1 MVEFVIRRFGLMI
14 VTLVAVSMVAFAIIE
29 LPPGDYLTAYAAT
42 LRASGDSID
51 QAELDGLKRRFGLDQ
66 PIYIRYAKWMWG
78 VLRGDF
84 GYSFGW
90 NKPVSELIWERL
102 VLTVVVTFSAL
113 IFTWVVGFLIGLYS
127 ATHQYSVGDYTFT
140 AVSFVGLGIPDFL
153 IALVLLWVGFRYF
166 NANVGG
172 LFSRDFQTAP
182 WSWAKFVD
190 MLKHLWVPLIVLGV
204 GGTAGMIRIMRAN
217 LLDELRKPYVITAR
231 AKGLKESK
239 LLMKYPVRIALNPF
253 ISTAG
258 WSLPQLISGATIISV
273 VLSLPTAGPLLLNAL
288 MVQDMYLAA
297 SFVLLLSALTI
308 IGTLI
313 SDILLAWLDPRIR
326 HGLR

>member
-1 MVEFVIRRFGLMI
+1 MVEFMIRRFGLMI
-14 VTLVAVSMVAFAIIE
+14 VTLIAVSVVAFAIIE

-66 PIYIRYAKWMWG
+66 PVYVRYAKWMWG
-78 VLRGDF
+78 VLQGDF

-90 NKPVSELIWERL
+90 NKPVAELIWERL
-102 VLTVVVTFSAL
+102 ALTVVVTFSAL
-113 IFTWVVGFLIGLYS
+113 IFTWIVGFLIGLYS
-127 ATHQYSVGDYTFT
+127 ATHQYSLGDYAFT

-153 IALVLLWVGFRYF
+153 IALVLLWLGFRF
-166 NANVGG
+166 FDANVGG

-217 LLDELRKPYVITAR
+217 LLDELRKPYVVTAR
-231 AKGLKESK
+231 AKGLKEGR
-239 LLMKYPVRIALNPF
+239 LLRRYPVRVALNPF
-253 ISTAG
+253 VSTIG
-258 WSLPQLISGATIISV
+258 WSLPGLVSGATIVSV
-273 VLSLPTAGPLLLNAL
+273 VLNIPMNGPLLLSAL
-288 MVQDMYLAA
+288 QSQDMYLAGA
-297 SFVLLLSALTI
+297 FIMLLSVLTI
-308 IGTLI
+308 IGTLL

-326 HGLR
+326 YES

>member
-1 MVEFVIRRFGLMI
+1 MVEYILRRIGLMV
-14 VTLVAVSMVAFAIIE
+14 VTLIAISIVSFAVIE

-51 QAELDGLKRRFGLDQ
+51 QAELDALKRRFGLDE
-66 PIYIRYAKWMWG
+66 PVYIRYLKWISG
-78 VLRGDF
+78 VVQGDF

-102 VLTVVVTFSAL
+102 ALTVAVTFSSL
-113 IFTWVVGFLIGLYS
+113 IFTWIVGFIIGVYS
-127 ATHQYSVGDYTFT
+127 ATHQYSVADYTFT
-140 AVSFVGLGIPDFL
+140 TISFIGLGLPDFL

-172 LFSRDFQTAP
+172 LFSQDYATAP
-182 WSWAKFVD
+182 WSWGKFID

-217 LLDELRKPYVITAR
+217 LLDELRRPYVITAR
-231 AKGLKESK
+231 AKGLTETRV
-239 LLMKYPVRIALNPF
+239 LMKYPVRIALNPF

-258 WSLPQLISGATIISV
+258 WSLPGLINGATIISV
-273 VLSLPTAGPLLLNAL
+273 VLSLPTTGPLLLNAL

-297 SFVLLLSALTI
+297 SFILLLSALTV

-326 HGLR
+326 YSAR